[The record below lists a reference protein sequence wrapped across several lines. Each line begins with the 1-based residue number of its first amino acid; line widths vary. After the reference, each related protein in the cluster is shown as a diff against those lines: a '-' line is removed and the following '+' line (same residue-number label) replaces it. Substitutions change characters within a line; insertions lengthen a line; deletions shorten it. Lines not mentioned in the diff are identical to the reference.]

1 MSDLHI
7 ITGSNGAGKSSVGPR
22 YLPERIFNQGPVF
35 DGDKLFVE
43 KRKEFWQ
50 TIKSP
55 KECNKLAYEFV
66 VETFDRLVE
75 KALAGR
81 EDFAYEGHFTNE
93 ATWNIPRQFLAGG
106 YRIHLIYLG
115 IKDTDLSERRVND
128 RSQAGGHYVDPQT
141 VADNFYGNLE
151 KLNQHYGLFH
161 SVKII
166 DSSKARHTVLTIF
179 DKGQPALAIPSYF
192 STIPPSGGRCT
203 ISSYPSSVSSISFT
217 GISGLLVSPVPQY
230 FRSSLLK
237 ISLHCSFPR
246 A

>member
-1 MSDLHI
+1 MSDLYI

-22 YLPERIFNQGPVF
+22 YLPEKIVNQGPVF

-43 KRKEFWQ
+43 KRKELWR

-66 VETFDRLVE
+66 VETFDCLKE
-75 KALAGR
+75 KALTGH

-93 ATWNIPRQFLAGG
+93 ATWNIPRQFLAAG

-115 IKDTDLSERRVND
+115 LKDTGLSERRVNY

-151 KLNQHYGLFH
+151 KLNRHYGLFN

-166 DSSKARHTVLTIF
+166 DSSKARHIVLTIF
-179 DKGQPALAIPSYF
+179 DKGHPALAISSKDLPRWF
-192 STIPPSGGRCT
+192 RNDLPDITHKIEKEEVGRDL
-203 ISSYPSSVSSISFT
+203 P
-217 GISGLLVSPVPQY
+217 
-230 FRSSLLK
+230 
-237 ISLHCSFPR
+237 
-246 A
+246 